1 VPHRP
6 TAAAVVLAGG
16 SGVRVGQGRNKAYL
30 PVGGRTVVTASLRA
44 MATVP
49 GLRRLVLVVRGDDVA
64 LAERTLASE
73 FADPPVPVE
82 LVLGGVTR
90 HGSEERALRH
100 LASAIGAGSVDVVL
114 IHDAA
119 RPLCSPELVAAL
131 VQAAAEHGGAV
142 PGLPADDLAAFGAD
156 GTVVPLAGRHVRVQ
170 TPQAFAAR
178 PLLEAYERAAGT
190 GFDGT
195 DTAACVERFSSLQVR
210 FVPGEPQNFKI
221 TYSSDVG
228 LADQFLRTGRP
239 ARPSPDVTDSS
250 V

>member
-1 VPHRP
+1 
-6 TAAAVVLAGG
+6 
-16 SGVRVGQGRNKAYL
+16 
-30 PVGGRTVVTASLRA
+30 
-44 MATVP
+44 M
-49 GLRRLVLVVRGDDVA
+49 
-64 LAERTLASE
+64 
-73 FADPPVPVE
+73 
-82 LVLGGVTR
+82 
-90 HGSEERALRH
+90 
-100 LASAIGAGSVDVVL
+100 L

-156 GTVVPLAGRHVRVQ
+156 GTVVPLAGRHIRVQ

-178 PLLEAYERAAGT
+178 PLLDAYERAVGT

-221 TYSSDVG
+221 TYPSDVG